1 VRGPDFFNHYTP
13 CRSGDI
19 ESSSLDGS
27 LPSAA
32 RLNHGS
38 EAWKTLSLECFLFA
52 APWLP
57 PHPAWP
63 ASRPPV
69 LVLNVYGTRYHIEK

>member
-1 VRGPDFFNHYTP
+1 MRGPDFFNHYTH

-19 ESSSLDGS
+19 ASPSLDGS

-32 RLNHGS
+32 RLNDGS

-52 APWLP
+52 ASWLP
-57 PHPAWP
+57 SHPAWP
-63 ASRPPV
+63 ASQPPN
-69 LVLNVYGTRYHIEK
+69 LVLNVYGHAIT